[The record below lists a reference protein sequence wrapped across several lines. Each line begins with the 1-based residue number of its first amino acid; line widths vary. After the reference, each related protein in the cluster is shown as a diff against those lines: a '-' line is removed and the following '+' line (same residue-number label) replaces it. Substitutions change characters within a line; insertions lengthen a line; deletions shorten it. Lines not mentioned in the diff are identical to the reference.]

1 MQGVVALTTRAL
13 YSFTSQP
20 SITLY
25 ARSKSGHSMQRRS
38 ERLAAVLNKNSS
50 IITSVANVSKE
61 QNLPPQRRSSVS
73 SQLPPA
79 SECTATTTL
88 HHLLCSNCKT
98 LPVAAV
104 TNCFSDWCQ
113 QCDAAV
119 WATRPSATTLHHPL
133 CDNCKEFPVAA
144 VTNCF
149 SDWCQKCDAGV
160 WATRPLTP
168 PLAVTP
174 SSESDSPSPV
184 GGEVTDAGDL
194 QGRGTS
200 HTHSLFCF
208 STSSPTPEQKK
219 KGDSCLAGPAHMSV
233 SDVRFKHSES
243 FLSIAESCDTDV
255 NVNSSRSFSQSVDLT
270 RENMGSNPR
279 LDNHVFFRNADF
291 VTVGQPTVKTHRFTA
306 GLTELQF
313 ENCVVK
319 VRTGH
324 DLNELI
330 RCSSTGSVALRNV
343 SANGWAPNTQLPSFI
358 FVKYMS
364 SLSMYSA
371 V

>member
-1 MQGVVALTTRAL
+1 
-13 YSFTSQP
+13 
-20 SITLY
+20 
-25 ARSKSGHSMQRRS
+25 MQRRS
-38 ERLAAVLNKNSS
+38 ERLAAILNKNSS
-50 IITSVANVSKE
+50 INTSAANVSKE
-61 QNLPPQRRSSVS
+61 QNPPPQRRSSVS
-73 SQLPPA
+73 SQLHPA
-79 SECTATTTL
+79 LEFTATTTL
-88 HHLLCSNCKT
+88 HHLLCSNCKE
-98 LPVAAV
+98 L
-104 TNCFSDWCQ
+104 
-113 QCDAAV
+113 
-119 WATRPSATTLHHPL
+119 
-133 CDNCKEFPVAA
+133 PVAA

-168 PLAVTP
+168 PVAVAP
-174 SSESDSPSPV
+174 SSESDSPSPL
-184 GGEVTDAGDL
+184 GGEVTDAGN
-194 QGRGTS
+194 QFQFQERGTS

-219 KGDSCLAGPAHMSV
+219 GGGSCLAGPDHMSV

-255 NVNSSRSFSQSVDLT
+255 DVNSSRSFSQSVNIT
-270 RENMGSNPR
+270 CENMGSNPR

-291 VTVGQPTVKTHRFTA
+291 VTVGQPTVKTHRFAA

-330 RCSSTGSVALRNV
+330 RCSSSGSVALRNV
-343 SANGWAPNTQLPSFI
+343 SANGWASNTQLSSFI

-364 SLSMYSA
+364 SFSMHSA
-371 V
+371 L